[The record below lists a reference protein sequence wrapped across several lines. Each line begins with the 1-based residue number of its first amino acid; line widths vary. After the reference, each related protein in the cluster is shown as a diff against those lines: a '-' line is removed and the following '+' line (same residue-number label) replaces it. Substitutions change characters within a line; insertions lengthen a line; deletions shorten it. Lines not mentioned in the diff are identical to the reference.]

1 VNGGHRCLQQ
11 RVVANDQDV
20 DETVESEQSHCSK
33 KQQHASK
40 HFAQIDS
47 QQTIWNVAL
56 PAITPVRDHCSHC
69 MMHSRSE
76 ANAPSRVAIINSSSD
91 HGIAAEP
98 VVSIF
103 TSQISNRP
111 LVDVHEHGP
120 PGSQDRR
127 YILNSSFRI

>member
-47 QQTIWNVAL
+47 QQTI
-56 PAITPVRDHCSHC
+56 TPVRDQCSHC
-69 MMHSRSE
+69 MTHSRSE